1 MLWNVLMHALM
12 GWLGPTFFTYT
23 PEGIGMAILVVC
35 LTQGVD
41 QIRVKKEKYL
51 EIDKLPE
58 AERVSASKELDGK
71 IKSILIKTF
80 IQNVLLFTA
89 LVLITADLARTNG

>member
-1 MLWNVLMHALM
+1 MHALM
-12 GWLGPTFFTYT
+12 GWFGPMYFTYT
-23 PEGIGMAILVVC
+23 PGGIGMAILVVC
-35 LTQGVD
+35 ITQGVD
-41 QIRVKKEKYL
+41 QIRIKKESYAAINELPAL
-51 EIDKLPE
+51 EQ
-58 AERVSASKELDGK
+58 AAATKELDGK